1 MARFRILGLLFSAT
15 EEDVQELIEKDDR
28 VRNSLWLEAL
38 FNKELILEDLQKFP
52 EDQIRLA
59 CGFARDYGYLFEPN
73 PDLLNLCRK
82 DDRADQRY
90 LRKFFEMVRWL
101 AEHDGQSQGIMA
113 GENVQWSGTHH

>member
-1 MARFRILGLLFSAT
+1 MAGFRVLGFLFSAT
-15 EEDVQELIEKDDR
+15 EEEVQELLDKDSR

-38 FNKELILEDLQKFP
+38 FNRELTLEDLKEFP

-59 CGFARDYGYLFEPN
+59 CGFAKDYGYLFEPN
-73 PDLLNLCRK
+73 PNLLSLCRE

-101 AEHDGQSQGIMA
+101 AESAGQSKGIKA
-113 GENVQWSGTHH
+113 